1 MTRLQLVSLP
11 GSDTHDLPSL
21 DPQCLVAASYL
32 QLFQPGQWDL
42 VHSTD
47 PGQSPS
53 GSLPILRLADGQEL
67 TGSAILAHL
76 VRNSSPFSDTSDP
89 LQAAEAAAFHSLLDT
104 TVLPLVLHSLYS
116 LPQNWTF
123 TRQLLAK
130 HLAYPVR
137 FWRPEQLRESAR
149 QLVDA
154 THTSW
159 WGLGG
164 ETEKEEDAEKRRKKA
179 LLETGIE
186 GVKDRRDEDRKD
198 TRERMRKVFG
208 ESKIVSAAR
217 EVFTALESTL
227 AASSTPFFFSNASPT
242 PLDAHLSSLLSL
254 VLYLP
259 LPTPLIADLINASFP
274 RIWSHSALLRRTL
287 WSEPSSKPNV
297 ISLNVQT
304 TTSTKSILRDIL
316 PMPWEWDSL
325 SFLGLNTGNHVK
337 PTSSSS
343 SSSTE
348 RKSPSQLRRER
359 EFQRKRWQFLGVV
372 AVGVLGWGFGTGAFP
387 LPWRLNKILGDEDAE
402 DEEGFVWVQDDEDDE
417 EGEDIVLEA

>member
-11 GSDTHDLPSL
+11 GSDTHDLSSL

-32 QLFQPGQWDL
+32 QLLQPGRWDL

-53 GSLPILRLADGQEL
+53 GSLPVLRLGDGQKL
-67 TGSAILAHL
+67 TASAILSHL
-76 VRNSSPFSDTSDP
+76 VRTSSSQTDSTDP
-89 LQAAEAAAFHSLLDT
+89 VQAAEAAAFHSLLDT

-123 TRQLLAK
+123 TRQLLAQ
-130 HLAYPVR
+130 HLGYPVK

-149 QLVDA
+149 QLVEA
-154 THTSW
+154 THSSW

-198 TRERMRKVFG
+198 SRERMRKVFG

-217 EVFTALESTL
+217 EVFNALESTL
-227 AASSTPFFFSNASPT
+227 AASSTPFFFSNTSPT

-274 RIWSHSALLRRTL
+274 RLWSHTALLRRTL
-287 WSEPSSKPNV
+287 WSEPPSKPNV
-297 ISLNVQT
+297 ITSSSQT
-304 TTSTKSILRDIL
+304 VSTRSILRDIV
-316 PMPWEWDSL
+316 PMPWEWESL
-325 SFLGLNTGNHVK
+325 SFLGLNTGNSVK
-337 PTSSSS
+337 N
-343 SSSTE
+343 STAAATDQ
-348 RKSPSQLRRER
+348 RDKTPSQLKQER
-359 EFQRKRWQFLGVV
+359 EFRRKRWQFLAVV
-372 AVGVLGWGFGTGAFP
+372 ATGVLGWGFGTGAFP
-387 LPWRLNKILGDEDAE
+387 LPWKLNRILGDEDE
-402 DEEGFVWVQDDEDDE
+402 DDEGFVWEEADE
-417 EGEDIVLEA
+417 EDGEDIVVDA